1 MKKFFV
7 CLLTVLTV
15 GLFAQEFQ
23 WQQNFDNALRLSK
36 ESGKPVFA
44 FFTGSDW
51 CGWCIRLDRE
61 ILSKQ
66 EMKKYLNDN
75 FILFKADFP
84 QKNPP
89 PADIMMKNR
98 ELMEKYSV
106 RGYPTIIIT
115 DASGKA
121 LRRQYIGE
129 SPFNERVASSNFNQV
144 RNFWLTFSGTIPS
157 DKFKFPE
164 GTVAFQVILH
174 QFEDFIV
181 DMNFKNI
188 KVTEE

>member
-1 MKKFFV
+1 MKYLAIFMLFV
-7 CLLTVLTV
+7 SAALFAEEKVVLEVKSVKDWTGAIRKV
-15 GLFAQEFQ
+15 TCKDGLFDTNKDQFVLITR
-23 WQQNFDNALRLSK
+23 QQVPVK
-36 ESGKPVFA
+36 PGKTYRIYGDFKLKVYAPLGNIRFGVIPV
-44 FFTGSDW
+44 
-51 CGWCIRLDRE
+51 
-61 ILSKQ
+61 
-66 EMKKYLNDN
+66 
-75 FILFKADFP
+75 
-84 QKNPP
+84 
-89 PADIMMKNR
+89 
-98 ELMEKYSV
+98 
-106 RGYPTIIIT
+106 

-129 SPFNERVASSNFNQV
+129 SPFNERVASNNFNQV

-164 GTVAFQVILH
+164 GTVAFTVILH

>member
-1 MKKFFV
+1 MKKFLV
-7 CLLTVLTV
+7 CLLAVLTV
-15 GLFAQEFQ
+15 CLFAQELQ

-66 EMKKYLNDN
+66 EMKKYLSDN

-84 QKNPP
+84 QQNPP
-89 PADIMMKNR
+89 PENIMVKNH
-98 ELMEKYSV
+98 ELMQKYGV
-106 RGYPTIIIT
+106 RGFPTIVIT

-121 LRRQYIGE
+121 LGMTGYMRGGPDAMKKALDKYVKKA
-129 SPFNERVASSNFNQV
+129 SP
-144 RNFWLTFSGTIPS
+144 
-157 DKFKFPE
+157 K
-164 GTVAFQVILH
+164 
-174 QFEDFIV
+174 
-181 DMNFKNI
+181 
-188 KVTEE
+188 

>member
-121 LRRQYIGE
+121 LGKTGYMRGGPYAMKRALGNYVKKA
-129 SPFNERVASSNFNQV
+129 SP
-144 RNFWLTFSGTIPS
+144 
-157 DKFKFPE
+157 K
-164 GTVAFQVILH
+164 
-174 QFEDFIV
+174 
-181 DMNFKNI
+181 
-188 KVTEE
+188 